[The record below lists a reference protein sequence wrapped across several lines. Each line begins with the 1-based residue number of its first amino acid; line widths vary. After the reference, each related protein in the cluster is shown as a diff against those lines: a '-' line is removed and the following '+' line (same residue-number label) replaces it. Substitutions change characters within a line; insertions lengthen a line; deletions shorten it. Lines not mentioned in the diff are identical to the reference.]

1 MENQAFVELSIVI
14 ITTLLICGVMRIL
27 RQPIM
32 IGYILSGILL
42 SPNFFN
48 LIHNSDGLSTFSE
61 IGISFLLFIVG
72 LGLNLKNIKE
82 VGKTAFLAGL
92 LQITI
97 TSLFY
102 FGLTK
107 IFGFNDVSS
116 IYIALGLSFSS
127 TIVIMKLLA
136 DKLTLETLPGKITV
150 GILIIQDLAAMILL
164 MIVSATSKGGDLTTA
179 ILQTLFTGSILVV
192 VLMFMSIK
200 LLPYITK
207 KVARSQEL
215 LLLFSIGW
223 CMALGSLFYLLNFSI
238 EIGALLAGITLS
250 FSPYRHE
257 ISSKMRPLRDFFIML
272 FFVLLGSQMIFTN
285 LTSLILPIL
294 ILSICVLLIN
304 PLIVIFLMGR
314 LGYTKK
320 TSFQAG
326 INFCQVSEFSLILAT
341 LGFKVGHLDQNILSL
356 LTIVGLIT
364 ITGSTYFIMYS
375 EKIYRQL
382 SKFLSIFE
390 RKGKKIDQHKNFN
403 DQEHEIVLIGYAK
416 MGSALVESFKQLG
429 KKFFIVDIDPQIIQE
444 LSAQS
449 IDCLY
454 GDISNAETFDEIN
467 FSKAKMVISTAKD
480 LDTNLMLIS
489 KINKLNPQ
497 TIIIVLSHQVDE
509 ALRLY
514 EQGANY
520 VIMPY
525 HLGSHHTSSLILEYN
540 FDLAKFLVEKNSH
553 INKLLIKKQLSHSKH
568 I

>member
-1 MENQAFVELSIVI
+1 
-14 ITTLLICGVMRIL
+14 MRML

-42 SPNFFN
+42 SFFN
-48 LIHNSDGLSTFSE
+48 LMHNTDGLSTFSE
-61 IGISFLLFIVG
+61 IGISFLLFLVG

-82 VGKTAFLAGL
+82 VGKTALFAGL
-92 LQITI
+92 FQIALTA
-97 TSLFY
+97 LFY
-102 FGLTK
+102 FGLSK
-107 IFGFNDVSS
+107 IFGFNDLTSV
-116 IYIALGLSFSS
+116 YIAIGLSFSS
-127 TIVIMKLLA
+127 TIVIMKLLT
-136 DKLTLETLPGKITV
+136 DKLTLETLPGKISV

-164 MIVSATSKGGDLTTA
+164 MLVSATSKGGDLTTV
-179 ILQTLFTGSILVV
+179 ILQTLFKGAGLIAILM
-192 VLMFMSIK
+192 LISIK
-200 LLPYITK
+200 VLPYITK
-207 KVARSQEL
+207 KVAKSQEL
-215 LLLFSIGW
+215 LLLFGVGW

-272 FFVLLGSQMIFTN
+272 FFVLLGSQMVFSN
-285 LTSLILPIL
+285 LANLILPML
-294 ILSICVLLIN
+294 IFSASVLLIN

-314 LGYTKK
+314 MGYTKK

-326 INFCQVSEFSLILAT
+326 INFSQVSEFSLILAT
-341 LGFKVGHLDQNILSL
+341 LGLKVGHLDQSALSL

-375 EKIYRQL
+375 EKIYRHL
-382 SKFLSIFE
+382 SKFLGIFE
-390 RKGKKIDQHKNFN
+390 RKGKKIDQHRNF
-403 DQEHEIVLIGYAK
+403 DHQEHEIILIGYAK
-416 MGSALVESFKQLG
+416 MGSALVESFKKLG
-429 KKFFIVDIDPQIIQE
+429 KKFFIIDIDPQIIQE

-454 GDISNAETFDEIN
+454 GDISNTETFDEIN
-467 FSKAKMVISTAKD
+467 FSKTKMVISTAKD
-480 LDTNLMLIS
+480 LDTNLLLIS
-489 KINKLNPQ
+489 QIKKLNPQ

-509 ALRLY
+509 ALKLY

-540 FDLAKFLVEKNSH
+540 FDLEKFLIEKNNH